1 MSGLAEQVVI
11 LILMMA
17 VGFLCTKIN
26 MISNEGRGLLT
37 KIVIN
42 ITSPLLVIKSFQMQ
56 FENQLLIN
64 MGIMAVFAA
73 LSMLL
78 FYFLGARMWRV
89 GDDGKRRVLW
99 QAMIFSNCGF
109 MGYPVLYSLFG
120 DTGVAYGSV
129 YVMLFTIYQW
139 TLGVSIYA
147 GKSGSWKD
155 IVLQPGLIAVVVGLL
170 FFLFGVKLPGYI
182 SGAVADLGNMNTPL
196 AMMIVGAL
204 VAEGDFH
211 KVFKEWAVFA
221 GAAMRLIALP
231 ALSLFAFWA
240 LWRAGL
246 PGAPGLGSDIVAACI
261 LITAM
266 PVAANVAIFASMYE
280 IQPQFAAQTVLVST
294 LFSVAT
300 VPLWM
305 MALQFVIKAV
315 TPG

>member
-1 MSGLAEQVVI
+1 MGGVTEQVVI

-17 VGFLCTKIN
+17 VGFLCARIN
-26 MISNEGRGLLT
+26 FITNDGRALLT
-37 KIVIN
+37 NLVIN
-42 ITSPLLVIKSFQMQ
+42 ITSPLLVIKSFQMK
-56 FENQLLIN
+56 FESQLLIN

-73 LSMLL
+73 LSMLA
-78 FYFLGARMWRV
+78 FYFLGSKLWRV

-99 QAMIFSNCGF
+99 QATVFSNCGF

-147 GKSGSWKD
+147 GKSGNWKD
-155 IVLQPGLIAVVVGLL
+155 IVRQPGLIAVVIGLL
-170 FFLFGVKLPGYI
+170 FFLFGVKLPGFI
-182 SGAVADLGNMNTPL
+182 SGAVAPIGNMNTPL
-196 AMMIVGAL
+196 AMIIVGAL
-204 VAEGDFH
+204 VAEGDFK
-211 KVFKEWAVFA
+211 KVFKEWLAFA
-221 GAAMRLIALP
+221 GAAVRLIVLP
-231 ALSLFAFWA
+231 AIALATFWA

-246 PGAPGLGSDIVAACI
+246 PGFPGLGSDILASCI

-266 PVAANVAIFASMYE
+266 PVAANVAIFASMYDVR
-280 IQPQFAAQTVLVST
+280 PQFAAQVVLVST

-305 MALQFVIKAV
+305 VALQFVIKAV
-315 TPG
+315 SPG